1 MMKKNKL
8 STYILLQGS
17 CILLPL
23 LSILLIAAPTC
34 SAAPAKPL
42 HVLMLYSWHKDMP
55 WQLAFEK
62 GFRQELTAAKQS
74 VRLYAEYLDAGRFP
88 EAVQQEALYNYL
100 TVKYSST
107 RLDLIIA
114 ESDPAVTF
122 FKKHRQ
128 LFPGVRQILFQT
140 DCQHKDSLTDS
151 DTLSSRPSGEGQQ
164 NMKVGQVPRT
174 SLSSLSYKN
183 YLTVKIITDFDSSV
197 SEMLRLATPNK
208 LFVVADTADS
218 NGVNRL
224 ASFKETL
231 QRKAPRLQTE
241 FFINLPL
248 ENLLEKVSCLPDGSA
263 IFYLLVFHDGHG
275 RHLTPFQ
282 AAQKISAR
290 AGAPIF
296 SHWETLMGS
305 GILGGYLLSGE
316 RIGKIAA
323 RSVTAHV
330 EDKPFNFNP
339 QEAYGNYYDWQK
351 LTSWGI
357 EKKRLP
363 ADTVLFNSPPGIW
376 EYYRWQIVSL
386 SVFLFLVLVVSFL
399 CYRNNM
405 IKKLNHELR
414 LLSTTDSLTGLLNR
428 RAIKPLI
435 DKEMHRKKRFN
446 HPVSF
451 LLIDIDRF
459 KQVNDQYGHAAG
471 DKVIVDIATAVSALV
486 RKTDNIAR
494 WGGEEF
500 AILVTNTGIRHA
512 LVLAEKV
519 RKTVM
524 EISFQKIE
532 TVTVS
537 IGVAEYHPDENFQQW
552 YERAD
557 RALYKAKRKGRNR
570 VVADQYTLP
579 TDIPVKSG
587 LRIAWKED
595 YYSGHP
601 VIDKQHMELINQA
614 NHLIDAILTG
624 TEERII
630 DTIAE
635 NLLLSLKEHF
645 TYEEQILAQI
655 EYPQLQRHKD
665 EHLSLLTTSEG
676 LIDQF
681 RTGCLDFFKLIQF
694 ISQDALAGHLD
705 SSDKDYF
712 KWLKVPL

>member
-1 MMKKNKL
+1 MMNNNE
-8 STYILLQGS
+8 LLPNDLLRGS
-17 CILLPL
+17 CILLL
-23 LSILLIAAPTC
+23 VLNILLIAVPIC

-55 WQLAFEK
+55 WQLALEK
-62 GFRQELTAAKQS
+62 GFRQELTATNQS
-74 VRLYAEYLDAGRFP
+74 VRLYIEYLDAGRFP
-88 EAVQQEALYNYL
+88 ETVQQEALYNFL
-100 TVKYSST
+100 TAKYSST
-107 RLDLIIA
+107 RLDLVIA

-122 FKKHRQ
+122 LKKYQ
-128 LFPGVRQILFQT
+128 GLFPGVRQILFQT
-140 DCQHKDSLTDS
+140 DCQSKGSRTGS
-151 DTLSSRPSGEGQQ
+151 DNSD
-164 NMKVGQVPRT
+164 
-174 SLSSLSYKN
+174 KN
-183 YLTVKIITDFDSSV
+183 DWTVKIVTDFDSSV
-197 SEMLRLATPNK
+197 SEMLRLITPNK
-208 LFVVADTADS
+208 LFVVADTTDS

-224 ASFKETL
+224 SSFKETL
-231 QRKAPRLQTE
+231 QRKAPGLQTE

-248 ENLLEKVSCLPDGSA
+248 ENLLEKVSRLPDDSA
-263 IFYLLVFHDGHG
+263 IFYLLLFHDGHG
-275 RHLTPFQ
+275 QRLTPFQ
-282 AAQKISAR
+282 AAQRISAR
-290 AGAPIF
+290 ANAPIF
-296 SHWETLMGS
+296 SHWGTLMGS

-323 RSVTAHV
+323 RSVTAHAKG
-330 EDKPFNFNP
+330 KPFNFNP
-339 QEAYGNYYDWQK
+339 QEAYGNYYDWQQ

-363 ADTVLFNSPPGIW
+363 ADAILPNCPLGTW
-376 EYYRWQIVSL
+376 EYYRWHIVSI
-386 SVFLFLVLVVSFL
+386 SVFLFFVLLVSFL

-405 IKKLNHELR
+405 IKKVNQELS

-435 DKEMHRKKRFN
+435 AKEMHRKKRFN

-471 DKVIVDIATAVSALV
+471 DKVIVDIAKAVSALV

-500 AILVTNTGIRHA
+500 AILVTNTGISNA
-512 LVLAEKV
+512 VILAEKV

-524 EISFQKIE
+524 KISFQEIP

-537 IGVAEYHPDENFQQW
+537 IGVAEYYPDEIFQQW

-557 RALYKAKRKGRNR
+557 RALYKAKRKGRNQ
-570 VVADQYTLP
+570 VVADQCTFT

-587 LRIAWKED
+587 LRVTWKED

-601 VIDKQHMELINQA
+601 QIDKQHMELIDQA

-624 TEERII
+624 ADKRVVA
-630 DTIAE
+630 TIAE
-635 NLLLSLKEHF
+635 DLFLSLKEHF

-665 EHLSLLTTSEG
+665 DHLSLLTKSEG

-681 RTGCLDFFKLIQF
+681 RNGSLDFFIVIQF
-694 ISQDALAGHLD
+694 ISQDVLVGHLD
-705 SSDKDYF
+705 LADRDYF
-712 KWLKVPL
+712 KWLKEPI